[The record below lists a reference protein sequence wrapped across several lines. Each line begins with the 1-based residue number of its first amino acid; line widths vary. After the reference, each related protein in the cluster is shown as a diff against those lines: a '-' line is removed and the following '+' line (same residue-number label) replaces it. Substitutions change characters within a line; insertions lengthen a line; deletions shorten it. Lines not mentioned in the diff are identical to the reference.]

1 MQTPINAHTV
11 AGPRQLPKGR
21 VMMIVPVW
29 SGVGQYSKGHSNVSF
44 DLSSKQKS
52 MLYAP
57 NVIYQ
62 IPIFMASGNQNEKMD
77 CIQSL
82 THMSVGN

>member
-21 VMMIVPVW
+21 VMMTVLVW
-29 SGVGQYSKGHSNVSF
+29 SGVGYYSKGHSHVSF

-52 MLYAP
+52 MLSAP

-62 IPIFMASGNQNEKMD
+62 IPIFMASGNRNEKMD
-77 CIQSL
+77 CIQGL
-82 THMSVGN
+82 PHMSVGN